1 MIEVLANAMMVI
13 KLQQIN
19 VSDQHVVPLNLIEC
33 YMSIISRLTEK
44 ERGHAEKFGF
54 GSKNISE
61 SLDGFK
67 LRRNTDFRV

>member
-1 MIEVLANAMMVI
+1 ML
-13 KLQQIN
+13 
-19 VSDQHVVPLNLIEC
+19 HVNYI
-33 YMSIISRLTEK
+33 SIDK